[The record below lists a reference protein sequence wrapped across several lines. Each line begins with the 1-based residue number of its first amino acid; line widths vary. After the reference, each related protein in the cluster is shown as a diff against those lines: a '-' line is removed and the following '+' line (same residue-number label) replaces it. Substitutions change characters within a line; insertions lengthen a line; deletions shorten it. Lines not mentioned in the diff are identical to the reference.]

1 MATAKIF
8 DDEEYIILEAD
19 TGDHLAFDV
28 NKFRQVN
35 NVQEIYTQDENEII
49 FPMYQDNTQEYR
61 MTIKEF
67 IEKKQEEIL

>member
-1 MATAKIF
+1 MMR
-8 DDEEYIILEAD
+8 YIILEAD

-35 NVQEIYTQDENEII
+35 NAQEIYTQDENEII
-49 FPMYQDNTQEYR
+49 FPMYHDNTQEYR